1 VEIVVPDE
9 PSTCYC
15 CDRNA
20 MLSDLPPRDAM
31 IVEAGWRAAHTFG
44 TPIIGRLVLLPL
56 RHVESLQDLSSTE
69 AVALGSLL
77 QRLSQALVRVTGC
90 SKAWVMFLAE
100 APGFAHVHFHIVPRP
115 AEYAFEPGGATVLD
129 FLRSIQGAPLTE
141 SRMDEV
147 ALQIREALEV

>member
-1 VEIVVPDE
+1 
-9 PSTCYC
+9 
-15 CDRNA
+15 
-20 MLSDLPPRDAM
+20 MLSDLPPRDAI
-31 IVEAGWRAAHTFG
+31 IVEGGWRAAHTFG
-44 TPIIGRLVLLPL
+44 TPIKGRLVLLPL
-56 RHVESLQDLSSTE
+56 RHIEALQDLSSTE

-77 QRLSQALVRVTGC
+77 QRLSQAVVRVTGC